1 MDGLGGLEGWR
12 WIFIIE
18 GILTIAMAV
27 ACFFLLVDSPALSS
41 RWLDP
46 DEIRYFELRQ
56 YARRIHSVQ
65 ASGRKKAVHW
75 DALWAVLTDWKI
87 YLLIVANWSNVVPN
101 YALKFTMPQIIKN
114 MGYTSATAQ
123 LLTIPPYAVGALA
136 AYVSSVFAD
145 RYSWRMPFI
154 VGPQL
159 CLVVA
164 FSILFTKSEHI
175 KDNVAVCYFAVC
187 LACSGMYPILPGLNA
202 WNISNL
208 AGPEKRSIGIGW
220 LICAGNVG
228 GVIGSY
234 IYIDDEAPKYPTG
247 YGTSFGFAAAG
258 IVACFALEFALWT
271 INKKNSRHT
280 EEQIRAQYS
289 DEELEKMGDRSP
301 LFRYTL

>member
-1 MDGLGGLEGWR
+1 MRFEIIFQCHIGNTKNVR
-12 WIFIIE
+12 QQIFIIE
-18 GILTIAMAV
+18 GILTVSMAV
-27 ACFFLLVDSPALSS
+27 TCFFLLVDSPALSS

-56 YARRIHSVQ
+56 YARRMHSVQ
-65 ASGRKKAVHW
+65 ASGKKKTVHW
-75 DALWAVLTDWKI
+75 GALWAVLTDWKI

-187 LACSGMYPILPGLNA
+187 LACSG
-202 WNISNL
+202 
-208 AGPEKRSIGIGW
+208 
-220 LICAGNVG
+220 
-228 GVIGSY
+228 
-234 IYIDDEAPKYPTG
+234 
-247 YGTSFGFAAAG
+247 
-258 IVACFALEFALWT
+258 
-271 INKKNSRHT
+271 
-280 EEQIRAQYS
+280 
-289 DEELEKMGDRSP
+289 
-301 LFRYTL
+301 